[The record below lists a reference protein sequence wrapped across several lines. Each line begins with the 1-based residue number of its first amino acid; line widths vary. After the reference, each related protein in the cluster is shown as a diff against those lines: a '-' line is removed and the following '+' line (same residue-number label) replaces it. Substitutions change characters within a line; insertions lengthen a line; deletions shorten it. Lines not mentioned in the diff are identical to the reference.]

1 MISQT
6 LTIARN
12 TFIEAVRQPIYFI
25 LIALS
30 GVLTLLTT
38 WTAAYSMDYSSSA
51 EVSADNKLMLDI
63 NLATVF
69 VAGMLLAAFL
79 ATAVLSKEIER
90 KTVLT
95 VVSKPVARPTVV
107 IGKYIGVSAA
117 IVIAVTTMLL
127 FVQLAVRHQVMSTTA
142 DDLDGPVLTFG
153 LLAVG
158 IALAVGVWCNF
169 FYGWS
174 FTQTSTLVLFPL
186 LIAAYIGVLLVS
198 KKWTLQPI
206 GADFKPQVA
215 LASVCLLL
223 SQLVLASIAVAVS
236 ARLGQVM
243 TLVILCGA
251 FLLGLMSN
259 YLIGRHAVVNEFF
272 AQVDTATPEL
282 QGMAGLQQPGDRYNL
297 TLKLEPR
304 IRVRPGDTV
313 FYGASPG
320 GFGLMVMNQQ
330 RFDGDITS
338 PSAISDRSKP
348 PALVVL
354 SQNQRD
360 LSIIRTGAAGP
371 LVVRPPIQGDYLF
384 LRPTTYN
391 WVAVAAWTVI
401 PNIQFFWLVDAV
413 SQNQPIP
420 LMHVGLVALYAAM
433 QVGVFLCLGIILF
446 QKREVG

>member
-12 TFIEAVRQPIYFI
+12 TFIEAVRQPVYFI
-25 LIALS
+25 LIAIS
-30 GVLTLLTT
+30 GLFTMLTT

-51 EVSADNKLMLDI
+51 EVSADNKLMLDV

-117 IVIAVTTMLL
+117 IVIAVTIMLL
-127 FVQLAVRHQVMSTTA
+127 FVQMAVRHQVMSTTA
-142 DDLDGPVLTFG
+142 DDLDGPVLTFAF
-153 LLAVG
+153 LAVG
-158 IALAVGVWCNF
+158 IALAVGIWCNF

-186 LIAAYIGVLLVS
+186 LIAAYLGVLLVN
-198 KKWTLQPI
+198 KKWELQPL
-206 GADFKPQVA
+206 ASDFKPQIA
-215 LASVCLLL
+215 IASICIVL
-223 SQLVLASIAVAVS
+223 SQLVLSSIAVAVS

-259 YLIGRHAVVNEFF
+259 YLLGRHAVINDFV
-272 AQVDTATPEL
+272 AQVDTATPDM
-282 QGMAGLQQPGDRYNL
+282 QGMTGLNEAGDKYHL

-304 IRVRPGDTV
+304 VRIKPGASIY
-313 FYGASPG
+313 YGSSPG
-320 GFGLMVMNQQ
+320 GFGLMVLAQQ
-330 RFDGDITS
+330 PFEGDVNDM
-338 PSAISDRSKP
+338 SAVSNRAKP
-348 PALVVL
+348 PGLVVF
-354 SQNQRD
+354 SQNVRD
-360 LSIIRTGAAGP
+360 MTIIRTGGSGP
-371 LVVRPPIQGDYLF
+371 LIVRPPTQGDYLF
-384 LRPTTYN
+384 LKPTTYN
-391 WVAVAAWTVI
+391 WLAVAAWAVI
-401 PNIQFFWLVDAV
+401 PNVQAFWLVDAV

-420 LMHVGLVALYAAM
+420 PFHVALVALYAAM
-433 QVGVFLCLGIILF
+433 QVGVFLCLGVILF

>member
-282 QGMAGLQQPGDRYNL
+282 QGMTGLQQPGDRYNL

>member
-360 LSIIRTGAAGP
+360 MSIIRTGAAGP